1 MKTFVILCLA
11 GVAFSLPNYEKDV
24 KLSEGRIIGGEE
36 APKRKNFFLKMIY
49 EACLFNDKLLN
60 V

>member
-24 KLSEGRIIGGEE
+24 TLSEGRIIGGEE
-36 APKRKNFFLKMIY
+36 APKRKKIFKIIF